1 MLPNHRPILFILV
14 GFIWQHLFEGPA
26 RPFSSTDKSEAQ
38 KKAEKLKL
46 FGMFDK
52 PLINDIGQGLL
63 GNCYLLAT
71 LGSFAYK
78 KPELIKKMI

>member
-1 MLPNHRPILFILV
+1 MTLSWQRLF
-14 GFIWQHLFEGPA
+14 A
-26 RPFSSTDKSEAQ
+26 RPVSIKGESD
-38 KKAEKLKL
+38 AEKLRL
-46 FGMFDK
+46 FGIIDK

-78 KPELIKKMI
+78 KPEIIQKMIKGSHK